1 MRKLL
6 SAMLSVAR
14 SGKPFEPRLPEATI
28 SLA

>member
-14 SGKPFEPRLPEATI
+14 SGKPFEARLPAQAT
-28 SLA
+28 A

>member
-14 SGKPFEPRLPEATI
+14 SGKPFEARLPEAAT
-28 SLA
+28 A